1 MAREK
6 TKPARK
12 KPGHTILVR
21 GADGGLY
28 LLTDDA
34 LAPFKLHKQKAEAVT
49 KILQKAEK
57 NPAPKKL
64 SKRVIN
70 EIEGI
75 HTLMSEIQLTAE
87 TFINDVPRKE

>member
-12 KPGHTILVR
+12 KGERTILVR

-34 LAPFKLHKQKAEAVT
+34 LAPFKLHKHKAEAVT
-49 KILQKAEK
+49 KILRKAER
-57 NPAPKKL
+57 NPVPRKLPKDL
-64 SKRVIN
+64 IN

-75 HTLMSEIQLTAE
+75 HTRMSEVQTSAE
-87 TFINDVPRKE
+87 TFINDVRRKE

>member
-12 KPGHTILVR
+12 KRGRTILVR

-34 LAPFKLHKQKAEAVT
+34 LAPFKLHKPQAEAVT
-49 KILQKAEK
+49 KILQRAEK
-57 NPAPKKL
+57 NPVPKKL
-64 SKRVIN
+64 PEGLIN

-75 HTLMSEIQLTAE
+75 HTKKSEVQTSAE